1 MFDSTLGQVS
11 EFVTA
16 YKLFLRMR
24 MREAAVKK
32 QIQ

>member
-1 MFDSTLGQVS
+1 MGVQKKISG
-11 EFVTA
+11 FVTA

-24 MREAAVKK
+24 MRGDMVEE

>member
-11 EFVTA
+11 VFVTA

-24 MREAAVKK
+24 MREATVKE